1 MPDTGPACWAIVAM
15 KVVGRKTLEDFVVRH
30 SDVRSQADAWLCEVE
45 EAEWQSPQD
54 IKARYAHASFL
65 SDSRVIFN
73 LKGNKYR
80 LDTKVTYATRIVLVV
95 RIGTHAEYSRWIF

>member
-1 MPDTGPACWAIVAM
+1 VLGDVAM
-15 KVVGRKTLEDFVVRH
+15 KVVGRKSLEDFVERH
-30 SDVRSQADAWLCEVE
+30 SDVRSQADAWLCEAE

-65 SDSRVIFN
+65 SDGRVIFN

-80 LDTKVTYATRIVLVV
+80 LETKVTYATRIVLIV
-95 RIGTHAEYSRWIF
+95 RIGTHAEYSKWSF

>member
-1 MPDTGPACWAIVAM
+1 VLGRDVAM
-15 KVVGRKTLEDFVVRH
+15 KVVGRKSLDDFVVRH
-30 SDVRSQADAWLCEVE
+30 SDMRSQADAWLCEVE

-54 IKARYAHASFL
+54 VKARYAHASFL

-80 LDTKVTYATRIVLVV
+80 LEAKVSYATRIVLIV
-95 RIGTHAEYSRWIF
+95 RIGTHAEYSKWSF

>member
-1 MPDTGPACWAIVAM
+1 M
-15 KVVGRKTLEDFVVRH
+15 KVVGRKTLEDFVGRH
-30 SDVRSQADAWLCEVE
+30 SDVRSQADAWICEVE

-65 SDSRVIFN
+65 SDNRVIFN

-80 LDTKVTYATRIVLVV
+80 LDTKVTYSTRIVLIL
-95 RIGTHAEYSRWIF
+95 RIGTHAEYSKWNF